1 MKRIAFAVLLLALAG
16 GSTGLRGDDDLV
28 ATAKAAK
35 AKRKKSTTKVI
46 TNADVKKSKGKVI
59 QKGALPPLDE
69 SPKPGLLEQQATER
83 KARLENAEQVA
94 ALEKTIAGLQAELT
108 AIERAYFEEN
118 DGNVRDRVIVR
129 RFTDTKT
136 KLDAAKQELA
146 ALVPPA
152 PPNP

>member
-1 MKRIAFAVLLLALAG
+1 MKPFLCAVLLLALAAPAR
-16 GSTGLRGDDDLV
+16 TDDLV

-59 QKGALPPLDE
+59 ENGTLPPLDE
-69 SPKPGLLEQQATER
+69 TPQPGMLETHEAAM
-83 KARLENAEQVA
+83 KARHANAEKVA
-94 ALEKTIAGLQAELT
+94 AAEKIIAGLEAELT

-118 DGNVRDRVIVR
+118 DATVRDRDVVR
-129 RFTDTKT
+129 RFKDTKA
-136 KLDAAKQELA
+136 KLDAARQELA

-152 PPNP
+152 PANP